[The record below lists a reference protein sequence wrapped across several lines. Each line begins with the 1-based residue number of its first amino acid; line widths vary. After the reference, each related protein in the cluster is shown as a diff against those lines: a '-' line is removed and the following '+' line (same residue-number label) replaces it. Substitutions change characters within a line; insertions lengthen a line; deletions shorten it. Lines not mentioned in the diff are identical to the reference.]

1 MGLKKFIKAEGITGK
16 KPDIILMSDCR
27 VGCNK
32 GELEKMFNMTMNGQY
47 DLYLNSENES
57 RGTGIAVKRG
67 ISIIIECTFGI
78 QNTENALF
86 MELKRDTLEIIC
98 GVIYGPN
105 ENNIE
110 FFNEIRNT
118 LERTG
123 KKFIIGGDF
132 NTILDHRLG
141 NENVDREG
149 EGAIH
154 NKRNGEIINQGI
166 IDGFWVDPFRILYS
180 DRKESSFISFRV
192 DNRIVKNRLDFYL
205 ISPDLTNIVNNVQYE
220 FISSDFDHKEVVL
233 TMGEKSVKKKETIF
247 NSTLKSNYAE
257 ILGKMGAYEIINNH
271 LRVPKLEIAQNMG
284 TLERCW
290 RENELLYTIMR
301 AVGVINEVE
310 RNRMELNTRT
320 INEVLNGWPAVE
332 NLLEEE
338 LTLILTAW

>member
-1 MGLKKFIKAEGITGK
+1 MMMTKKLVISAINVNSFNLSTMGLKKFIKVEGIMGK

-27 VGCNK
+27 VGRNK

-67 ISIIIECTFGI
+67 MNIIIERTFGI

-86 MELKRDTLEIIC
+86 IELKRDTLEIIC

-149 EGAIH
+149 EGAIP
-154 NKRNGEIINQGI
+154 NKRNGEVINQGI
-166 IDGFWVDPFRILYS
+166 LDGFWVDPFRILYS
-180 DRKESSFISFRV
+180 DRKESSFISFRA
-192 DNRIVKNRLDFYL
+192 DNRIVKNRLDF
-205 ISPDLTNIVNNVQYE
+205 I
-220 FISSDFDHKEVVL
+220 
-233 TMGEKSVKKKETIF
+233 
-247 NSTLKSNYAE
+247 
-257 ILGKMGAYEIINNH
+257 
-271 LRVPKLEIAQNMG
+271 
-284 TLERCW
+284 
-290 RENELLYTIMR
+290 
-301 AVGVINEVE
+301 
-310 RNRMELNTRT
+310 
-320 INEVLNGWPAVE
+320 
-332 NLLEEE
+332 
-338 LTLILTAW
+338 